1 MLARLFVLIGGLVV
15 LALTAALVGPY
26 FIDWTSYRSS
36 FEREASAVLGRKV
49 TVEGE
54 AKARLLPFPSVT
66 FSNVSV
72 AGGPDGA
79 PAMTVE
85 TFSMDAELAPLMRGE
100 FLIFDMRLVRPRA
113 TIRIGADGVVD
124 WAMRPSSPF
133 NPRQIALEK
142 LTVTDGEV
150 TLSHAAGGRSHVL
163 SDINTVV
170 SARSLAGPWRAEG
183 TLRLD
188 GMETTVAVSTG
199 KVDDTGAMRLRVRA
213 DPAIYPL
220 AVETDGDIRLKDGA
234 ALYAGTFKVDAR
246 EVAAAAELRSTD
258 GAGVKLAEA
267 AKPQEAGAREP
278 PPYRLNGKFALDHQR
293 LDIQEFRFETGPLDN
308 PYTADGTG
316 LVDLGASPRFEI
328 EAHGAQVRFD
338 ETVVEPGK
346 ASGVTLETRLA
357 GLERMLAGLPKPAIP
372 GTVDVAL
379 PAVLAGDTTIRDV
392 RVAAEP
398 AADGWNIKTL
408 SAALPGR
415 TTLEA
420 SGSLRTPNEFGFHG
434 SLLLA
439 VGQPSGFA
447 AWLSRDVDEAIRRL
461 PAAGF
466 KASVDVTR
474 ERQTLGDLELILGKA
489 KFRGEV
495 DSRQP
500 QDAEPSMA
508 VRLEGDALDIDG
520 MTAFASMFVSGKG
533 MTELA
538 SRNLDLSIKAGPVS
552 VGGLTAETVD
562 TALRL
567 RGDQVEIDRLSI
579 GGLEGATVS
588 ATGTLRDVASEPSG
602 RLDASIV
609 AVDLAPLVKLV
620 SQQYPDNLLFAALAQ
635 RSAAYPGLFEDTQI
649 DLVGTA
655 APNGDETSGFAIS
668 AKGDAGGSTFSLA
681 TSGMLAGGG
690 LALGVDPAAPLSIS
704 FSARNDNAEALMA
717 LYGLPVLPLGAVG
730 GGEATLTAKGTL
742 ETGLETSFDFS
753 AMDMTAAY
761 KGNLRA
767 AEGVIEG
774 QGDIT
779 LKAAD
784 IEPWLMTSGMMLPGM
799 GLGLPVELATKASFG
814 DGTLR
819 LSGLNGTVDD
829 GRFSGDVDAVVKDGV
844 PHLTGTI
851 SAEAFDLWPV
861 VAAVLGEASLHAEGA
876 GWADMPFRDKVAT
889 PFTAELG
896 IKAGSLSAGALGT
909 ATDVSAVAR
918 LDREGLHISDL
929 EAKIYGGVLSGLAE
943 LKNNDGTGLFS
954 GQVKLSGAD
963 LGALLDGSGI
973 AGKSDITA
981 SLSASGKSVEAMV
994 AALSGSGAVAFGDT
1008 SIPGV
1013 NPNAFPAIIRAADAA
1028 GRSVNATKVA
1038 SFAPDIVGNGAFQA
1052 TGGEIAFTVA
1062 SGILRAPP
1070 LTLAGQSVSL
1080 TAELKADA
1088 NTGTVAATG
1097 QIAYAPGDEALA
1109 GSEPVVGYAI
1119 AGPLHTAQ
1127 RHLDIA
1133 PLTQFLTQRAL
1144 EIEQARVEAMQ
1155 AQLLERQRLRREVRY
1170 YAALQT
1176 ERDRLAEEQRRAEEA
1191 RRKAE
1196 EEARRKAEEEARLK
1210 AEAEIKAKA
1219 DAEAKAAADA
1229 KANADET
1236 ARQKAFEERAAEA
1249 IRLADQERARREAE
1263 AQKPEVERA
1272 PLPATRDGPPAPSR
1286 INPSSIDDFLRT
1298 LQGTE

>member
-1 MLARLFVLIGGLVV
+1 MLARLFVLVGGLIV

-36 FEREASAVLGRKV
+36 FEREASAILGRKV
-49 TVEGE
+49 TVEGA

-66 FSNVSV
+66 FSDVSV

-113 TIRIGADGVVD
+113 TISVGADGLVD

-133 NPRQIALEK
+133 DPAQIALEK

-163 SDINTVV
+163 SAINTVI

-183 TLRLD
+183 SLRID

-199 KVDDTGAMRLRVRA
+199 KLDDTGAMRLRVRA

-220 AVETDGDIRLKDGA
+220 AVETDGDVRLKDGA

-246 EVAAAAELRSTD
+246 DVAATPQLRSTD
-258 GAGVKLAEA
+258 GASFKPTEA
-267 AKPQEAGAREP
+267 ARPQEAAGREP
-278 PPYRLNGKFALDHQR
+278 PPYGLSGKFALDHRR
-293 LDIQEFRFETGPLDN
+293 LDVEEFRFETGPADN

-338 ETVVEPGK
+338 ETVAETGK
-346 ASGVTLETRLA
+346 ASGATLQTRLA

-379 PAVLAGDTTIRDV
+379 PAVVAGDTTVRDV
-392 RVAAEP
+392 RIAAEP
-398 AADGWNIKTL
+398 AADGWNIKTF

-420 SGSLRTPNEFGFHG
+420 SGLLRTPKEFGFQG

-466 KASVDVTR
+466 KATVDLTR
-474 ERQTLGDLELILGKA
+474 ERQAFRDLELILGKA

-508 VRLEGDALDIDG
+508 LKLEGDALDVDG
-520 MTAFASMFVSGKG
+520 MTAFASLFVSGKG
-533 MTELA
+533 LTELA
-538 SRNLDLSIKAGPVS
+538 ARNLDLAIKAGPVS
-552 VGGLTAETVD
+552 ADGLTAETVD
-562 TALRL
+562 AALRL
-567 RGDQVEIDRLSI
+567 RGDQLEIDRLSI

-588 ATGTLRDVASEPSG
+588 ATGTLRHVASEPSG

-620 SQQYPDNLLFAALAQ
+620 SRQYPDNLLFAALAE
-635 RSAAYPGLFEDTQI
+635 RSAAYPGLFEDAQI
-649 DLVGTA
+649 DLVGSA

-668 AKGDAGGSTFSLA
+668 ATGNAGGSTLSLA
-681 TSGMLAGGG
+681 SSGMLARGAV
-690 LALGVDPAAPLSIS
+690 LDIDPAAPLSIS

-717 LYGLPVLPLGAVG
+717 LYGLPSLPLGAVG
-730 GGEATLTAKGTL
+730 GGEATLAAKGTL
-742 ETGLETSFDFS
+742 EEGLETSFDF
-753 AMDMTAAY
+753 AATDMTAAY
-761 KGNLRA
+761 KGTLRV
-767 AEGVIEG
+767 AEGQIEG
-774 QGDIT
+774 EGDVALEAT
-779 LKAAD
+779 D
-784 IEPWLMTSGMMLPGM
+784 FEPWLMTSGMMLPGM
-799 GLGLPVELATKASFG
+799 GLGLPVELVTKASFG

-819 LSGLNGTVDD
+819 LSGLSGTVGE
-829 GRFSGDVDAVVKDGV
+829 GRLSGEVDAVIKDGL
-844 PHLTGTI
+844 PHLTGTV
-851 SAEAFDLWPV
+851 SAEALDLWPV
-861 VAAVLGEASLHAEGA
+861 VATVLGEASLGTDGS
-876 GWADMPFRDKVAT
+876 GWADTPFRNKVAT
-889 PFTAELG
+889 PFTAELD
-896 IKAGSLSAGALGT
+896 IKAGSVSAGTFGT
-909 ATDVSAVAR
+909 AADVSATAR
-918 LDREGLHISDL
+918 LDMEGLHVSNLD
-929 EAKIYGGVLSGLAE
+929 ARTYGGVLSGLAE
-943 LKNNDGTGLFS
+943 LKNNDGTALFS
-954 GQVKLSGAD
+954 GQMKLTGAD

-973 AGKSDITA
+973 AGKGDITA

-994 AALSGSGAVAFGDT
+994 AALSGSGTVAFGDT
-1008 SIPGV
+1008 NIPGV
-1013 NPNAFPAIIRAADAA
+1013 NPNAFAAVIRAADAV
-1028 GRSVNATKVA
+1028 GREISATKVA
-1038 SFAPDIVGNGAFQA
+1038 GFAPEIVGDGAFHA

-1070 LTLAGQSVSL
+1070 LTLAGEGVSL

-1088 NTGTVAATG
+1088 NAGTVAATG

-1119 AGPLHTAQ
+1119 EGPLHTTQ
-1127 RHLDIA
+1127 RRLDIA

-1155 AQLLERQRLRREVRY
+1155 AQLLEHQRLRREVRY

-1176 ERDRLAEEQRRAEEA
+1176 ERDRLAEEQRRAEEEA
-1191 RRKAE
+1191 RKRAE
-1196 EEARRKAEEEARLK
+1196 EEARRKAEEEARQK
-1210 AEAEIKAKA
+1210 AEAEARAKA
-1219 DAEAKAAADA
+1219 DAEAKAAAEA
-1229 KANADET
+1229 KARADE
-1236 ARQKAFEERAAEA
+1236 AERQKAFEERAAEA
-1249 IRLADQERARREAE
+1249 IRLAEQERARHEAE
-1263 AQKPEVERA
+1263 AKKPEVERA
-1272 PLPATRDGPPAPSR
+1272 PLPAIEGGGGAGR
-1286 INPSSIDDFLRT
+1286 INPSSIDDFLRS